1 MYKCKSA
8 YGFQFLFVDLIE
20 SNAQVKMD
28 EAKKEWMKMVSEK
41 ESTTKE
47 TSINVIQ

>member
-1 MYKCKSA
+1 M
-8 YGFQFLFVDLIE
+8 FVDLIE

-28 EAKKEWMKMVSEK
+28 EAKKEWMEMVSEK